1 MKSNRE
7 REMENM
13 REKPRHIE
21 AQALIIRYPLNQKR
35 ENKWDKIT
43 KNIIKNFPELKDT
56 SFHIEKPHY
65 TNVQ

>member
-1 MKSNRE
+1 MKREQLEKEKVLLEIFFLKSNRE

-35 ENKWDKIT
+35 ENK
-43 KNIIKNFPELKDT
+43 
-56 SFHIEKPHY
+56 
-65 TNVQ
+65 